1 MTGRIYFFHVL
12 VPQKTHEGASF
23 VRVISPALDPVLV
36 HWAATELV
44 VTYSPAR
51 DSLQLDLVTY
61 NTRLV
66 ERTHVRQGKGQNNQQ
81 FIYLLIIPELIKFS
95 SSKVFT
101 FEQSFLKYRKLS

>member
-1 MTGRIYFFHVL
+1 MKGFNDGEDLLFNVL
-12 VPQKTHEGASF
+12 VPQKTHKGASF

-66 ERTHVRQGKGQNNQQ
+66 ERTHVRQGKARGKTINSL
-81 FIYLLIIPELIKFS
+81 FISL
-95 SSKVFT
+95 
-101 FEQSFLKYRKLS
+101 